1 MHSAI
6 EESDGRLVLVKTVR
20 DLDTAMERWNEET
33 AGVVAGPSPSATPSF
48 SSALITI
55 EGMHCVQGRVDGR
68 ACVHRLVSP
77 FTCVPVPQV

>member
-33 AGVVAGPSPSATPSF
+33 AAVVAGPSPSAMPSF

-55 EGMHCVQGRVDGR
+55 EGMHCVQGRIGGP
-68 ACVHRLVSP
+68 ACAHRLVSAC
-77 FTCVPVPQV
+77 TCVHVPQV